1 MSTHKKLTN
10 LVEKIYDDNPL
21 SRSEQN
27 STSDL
32 IDLVTP
38 IDTSTAQNTNSDDL
52 VTLVERF
59 SPPDEVTKSQKS
71 ASTLSELIPLVERI
85 TSSASSDTSFVD
97 TPTANVTE
105 HTPVSSAQI
114 RNSAIN
120 CTVSKENSTEKMLEK
135 LLYNGAQLVHT
146 EECDTGLTYY
156 IIFRKFFYRLLNR
169 KLDKICN
176 FSYGI
181 ESEEIEL
188 TEEVNEENMVT
199 QTHRDVYWMIRVRI
213 LSSGK
218 FFCFRISNKEVMSP
232 SRYIPNETDS
242 RGLINDSAIL
252 AHYIG
257 IKIADENYPTATY
270 FTTPGWKY
278 YQNRWVFVTNYG
290 NVGTQK
296 IPISSKGSYAITPP
310 KDDITPL
317 FAFEEFIRM
326 RGIIPRKPG
335 NALILQYFGLL
346 ATLTKLFQVAGF
358 PIKFSVAAV
367 GKTNSKKTSC
377 STIFSRLYKRK
388 NGMQPDLNFKST
400 EIAMYEAM
408 ANCADSVLIVDDFVP
423 PENAGQSREQAKKAE
438 ALVRSYGDRIPRK
451 RSDAYAKAN
460 NVSAYTPITGCCLM
474 TGEVW
479 TGCKSSQSRVLKLE
493 FDDNDVDCNI
503 LLHYQQNL
511 DAFTCLILSF
521 LGYVEDH
528 VEEVLSII
536 DSTLSQSR
544 IRPPKAIGLIT
555 PRLAEMYGCFEAI
568 IEIFGNYAIAKGFW
582 TFQNAKVQKDAELL
596 QILSIIQ
603 ENDTYLQT
611 LSLGAR
617 ICLALT
623 DALES
628 GTLNLRQLE
637 QVPDNFVYAPTDFIA
652 FEDSEFILIRSEIL
666 WHLSENYF
674 RKHRLLFDCK
684 SGRDLIAP
692 LKAENLLE
700 SSFEGT
706 RIRNSIKLTIGH
718 TKIQQRFLRIRKSV
732 LKSLVDNFTL

>member
-1 MSTHKKLTN
+1 MNTKKNLIN
-10 LVEKIYDDNPL
+10 LVEKIHIDNPTHP
-21 SRSEQN
+21 EQN
-27 STSDL
+27 PTSDL

-38 IDTSTAQNTNSDDL
+38 IDNSTASDTNTTDDL
-52 VTLVERF
+52 VTLVERI

-71 ASTLSELIPLVERI
+71 SSTLSELIPLVERI

-156 IIFRKFFYRLLNR
+156 IIFRKFFYRLFNR
-169 KLDKICN
+169 ELCKLCN
-176 FSYGI
+176 FSFGI

-188 TEEVNEENMVT
+188 TEEVNEENLVT

-218 FFCFRISNKEVMSP
+218 LFCFRISNKEVLSP
-232 SRYIPNETDS
+232 ARYIPNETDS

-568 IEIFGNYAIAKGFW
+568 IEIFARYAIAEGFW
-582 TFQNAKVQKDAELL
+582 TFQNAEAQRDAELL

-603 ENDTYLQT
+603 ENETYLQT

-637 QVPDNFVYAPTDFIA
+637 QVPDNFVYAPADFIA

-666 WHLSENYF
+666 WHLSGNYF
-674 RKHRLLFDCK
+674 RKHGLLFDCK

-700 SSFEGT
+700 SSLEGT
-706 RIRNSIKLTIGH
+706 RIRNSTKLTIGH

>member
-1 MSTHKKLTN
+1 MR
-10 LVEKIYDDNPL
+10 Y
-21 SRSEQN
+21 R
-27 STSDL
+27 
-32 IDLVTP
+32 
-38 IDTSTAQNTNSDDL
+38 
-52 VTLVERF
+52 
-59 SPPDEVTKSQKS
+59 
-71 ASTLSELIPLVERI
+71 
-85 TSSASSDTSFVD
+85 VD
-97 TPTANVTE
+97 
-105 HTPVSSAQI
+105 
-114 RNSAIN
+114 
-120 CTVSKENSTEKMLEK
+120 
-135 LLYNGAQLVHT
+135 
-146 EECDTGLTYY
+146 
-156 IIFRKFFYRLLNR
+156 IFRKFFYRLLNR

-290 NVGTQK
+290 NVGTPK
-296 IPISSKGSYAITPP
+296 VAISSKGSYAIIPP
-310 KDDITPL
+310 KNDITPM
-317 FAFEEFIRM
+317 FAFNEFIGM

-358 PIKFSVAAV
+358 PIKFSVATV
-367 GKTNSKKTSC
+367 GKSNSKKTSC
-377 STIFSRLYKRK
+377 STIFTRLYRRK

-460 NVSAYTPITGCCLM
+460 NVSAYTPITGCCLI

-568 IEIFGNYAIAKGFW
+568 IEIFARYAIAEGFC
-582 TFQNAKVQKDAELL
+582 TSQNAKAQKDAELL
-596 QILSIIQ
+596 QILAIIQ

-628 GTLNLRQLE
+628 GMLNLRQLD
-637 QVPDNFVYAPTDFIA
+637 QIPDNFVYAPADFIA
-652 FEDSEFILIRSEIL
+652 FEDADFILIRSEIL
-666 WHLSENYF
+666 WHLSERYF
-674 RKHRLLFDCK
+674 RKHGLLYNYK

-692 LKAENLLE
+692 LKEENLLE
-700 SSFEGT
+700 PSSEGT

-732 LKSLVDNFTL
+732 LKSLVDNYML

>member
-1 MSTHKKLTN
+1 M
-10 LVEKIYDDNPL
+10 
-21 SRSEQN
+21 
-27 STSDL
+27 
-32 IDLVTP
+32 
-38 IDTSTAQNTNSDDL
+38 
-52 VTLVERF
+52 
-59 SPPDEVTKSQKS
+59 
-71 ASTLSELIPLVERI
+71 
-85 TSSASSDTSFVD
+85 
-97 TPTANVTE
+97 
-105 HTPVSSAQI
+105 
-114 RNSAIN
+114 
-120 CTVSKENSTEKMLEK
+120 
-135 LLYNGAQLVHT
+135 
-146 EECDTGLTYY
+146 
-156 IIFRKFFYRLLNR
+156 
-169 KLDKICN
+169 
-176 FSYGI
+176 
-181 ESEEIEL
+181 
-188 TEEVNEENMVT
+188 
-199 QTHRDVYWMIRVRI
+199 
-213 LSSGK
+213 
-218 FFCFRISNKEVMSP
+218 
-232 SRYIPNETDS
+232 
-242 RGLINDSAIL
+242 
-252 AHYIG
+252 
-257 IKIADENYPTATY
+257 
-270 FTTPGWKY
+270 
-278 YQNRWVFVTNYG
+278 
-290 NVGTQK
+290 GTQK